1 MILDRPLYLWNKDNK
16 RHLYLEVDYGWVHIY
31 ACRFAI
37 NRPADAEA
45 GKANMF
51 SKNPKRIIAWLS
63 KAWTSYEQQSLLI
76 FYKETLVVVPLTQLY
91 LWLPSV
97 HVKPILKGTKRAK
110 RD

>member
-16 RHLYLEVDYGWVHIY
+16 RHLSLEVDSFDYGWDAY

-51 SKNPKRIIAWLS
+51 SNNPKRIEAWLS
-63 KAWTSYEQQSLLI
+63 KVWTPYGKQSL
-76 FYKETLVVVPLTQLY
+76 
-91 LWLPSV
+91 
-97 HVKPILKGTKRAK
+97 PISIKKQ
-110 RD
+110 

>member
-16 RHLYLEVDYGWVHIY
+16 RHLYLEVDSSDYGWNAY

-51 SKNPKRIIAWLS
+51 SNNPKRIEAWLS
-63 KAWTSYEQQSLLI
+63 KVWTPYGKQSL
-76 FYKETLVVVPLTQLY
+76 
-91 LWLPSV
+91 
-97 HVKPILKGTKRAK
+97 PISIKKQ
-110 RD
+110 